1 MEKINGELCPLC
13 QKKTLI
19 LNEEEIE
26 IPYFGKAFV
35 FGMHC
40 EDAEC
45 DYKISDVEFE
55 EEKDPCKC
63 EFEINSKK
71 DFEVRFVKSGSA
83 VVKIPALKI
92 TIEPGIASE
101 GYVTNIEGF
110 IKRIKK
116 ILEDQRD
123 TAEDDDARKKAKN
136 LLKKIWKVECGDEK
150 LKIII
155 EDPTGNSAIIS
166 EKTVISKLRK

>member
-1 MEKINGELCPLC
+1 MINVSSISL
-13 QKKTLI
+13 
-19 LNEEEIE
+19 
-26 IPYFGKAFV
+26 V
-35 FGMHC
+35 FFSF
-40 EDAEC
+40 
-45 DYKISDVEFE
+45 KV
-55 EEKDPCKC
+55 
-63 EFEINSKK
+63 
-71 DFEVRFVKSGSA
+71 
-83 VVKIPALKI
+83 PALKI
-92 TIEPGIASE
+92 TIEPGVASE

-116 ILEDQRD
+116 VLEDQRD

>member
-13 QKKTLI
+13 QQKTLI
-19 LNEEEIE
+19 LTEEEIE
-26 IPYFGKAFV
+26 IPHFGKAFV

-40 EDAEC
+40 ENSEC
-45 DYKISDVEFE
+45 DYKISDLEFE
-55 EEKDPCKC
+55 EQRDPCKC
-63 EFEINSKK
+63 EFEISTKK
-71 DFEVRFVKSGSA
+71 DFDVRFVKGGSA

-92 TIEPGIASE
+92 TIEPGVASE

-116 ILEDQRD
+116 I
-123 TAEDDDARKKAKN
+123 
-136 LLKKIWKVECGDEK
+136 WKVECGDEK
-150 LKIII
+150 LKITV